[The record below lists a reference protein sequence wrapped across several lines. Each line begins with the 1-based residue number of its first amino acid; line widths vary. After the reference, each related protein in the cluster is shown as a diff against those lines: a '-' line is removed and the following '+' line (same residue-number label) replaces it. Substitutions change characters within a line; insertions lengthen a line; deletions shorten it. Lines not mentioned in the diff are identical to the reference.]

1 MFPSQRRSS
10 GVWNQERGSAGPC
23 LVSCLS
29 CRQARGGRQDR
40 RAGRQ
45 RGGEDLGRT
54 RGRRWHRAQREKPGG
69 HGKDWEIALGSHGA
83 QWGRILTAG
92 RAGDLGVCCT
102 WATGD
107 WLGCWGERAT
117 GWDVWKNNLEA
128 DHREDG
134 VTEARQRVQS
144 CVLARSCGHY
154 VKQARWV
161 AESSS
166 GFCKCSWWW
175 PEENQPHYSSRS
187 LLLWAREGDQR
198 LSPQSR
204 CFGNYCQCQVPPQ
217 VIDPQLCE
225 TNIISFT
232 VMKLPGEGWG
242 LSGSK
247 WGLGVGI
254 GGHRWAGQE
263 EFGVGEQAKGPYN
276 QAS

>member
-117 GWDVWKNNLEA
+117 TGMCGRTIWRPTTGKMVL
-128 DHREDG
+128 
-134 VTEARQRVQS
+134 QR
-144 CVLARSCGHY
+144 
-154 VKQARWV
+154 
-161 AESSS
+161 
-166 GFCKCSWWW
+166 
-175 PEENQPHYSSRS
+175 
-187 LLLWAREGDQR
+187 
-198 LSPQSR
+198 
-204 CFGNYCQCQVPPQ
+204 
-217 VIDPQLCE
+217 
-225 TNIISFT
+225 
-232 VMKLPGEGWG
+232 PG
-242 LSGSK
+242 SGSRAVCSHAAVDTTWSK
-247 WGLGVGI
+247 PVGLLNLQVGSANAP
-254 GGHRWAGQE
+254 GDGQKKTSLTTAAE
-263 EFGVGEQAKGPYN
+263 VCYYELGKVTKDLALKVDALVTT
-276 QAS
+276 ASARFHHK